1 MLSILANPKK
11 IVSFPSKKKYLNRFI
26 THPIKETIQWKH
38 WIDINLLALKT
49 LGKKPISKRVEIFW
63 DDRVDKKIDDI
74 FNELNLE
81 KKNFIHFHPVS
92 RWFFKCIKDELSA
105 KIIDFIESELNL
117 KVIITSAPDENEL
130 KKIKNILKLTKSKP
144 INLAGE
150 LSLKE
155 TSALNKRA
163 LALLELIQL
172 LCI

>member
-1 MLSILANPKK
+1 
-11 IVSFPSKKKYLNRFI
+11 
-26 THPIKETIQWKH
+26 
-38 WIDINLLALKT
+38 LALKT
-49 LGKKPISKRVEIFW
+49 LGKEPISKRVKIFW
-63 DDRVDKKIDDI
+63 DDRVDKEIDDI
-74 FNELNLE
+74 FDEFNLE
-81 KKNFIHFHPVS
+81 EKNFIHFHPVS
-92 RWFFKCIKDELSA
+92 RWFFKCIEDELSA

-163 LALLELIQL
+163 LAFVGIDTAIMHISASNDTPTLAFFGPTYTFIALGDLGD
-172 LCI
+172 